1 MSKVDHEHQDRMRK
15 YLRYILRLLIVAAI
29 LAAIFYYVRLA
40 PITVSVVAVKRGPV
54 EAEVMGAG
62 TLWAHTEATI
72 SPDIQGRLVEL
83 TVDEND
89 KVTKDQLL
97 ARLDD
102 SDLREQ
108 QATAKA
114 SLEAAQAAYQRAQA
128 NQKNAEAVLALDQ
141 LEYDRQ
147 AQLRAKQ
154 VVSESTLDQSRETLH
169 VAEAQKASA
178 IAAVAE
184 AQKQVVAAEG
194 TLGYQSARL
203 AKASIS
209 SPFAGLITRRDRN
222 LGDIVVPGT
231 SIYQLISTEDL
242 WVSAWVDESFITA
255 LKPGQKARIVF
266 RSTPPTDYRGS
277 LLRISHE
284 VDQETRE
291 FLVDVVPE
299 ELPARWAV
307 GERAEVFIIT
317 GTKDDALRIPGKFVR
332 WRGGRAGVWV
342 DENGKATWRNLEL
355 GMRGREF
362 VEVTQGLA
370 ENDKII
376 VATEAEAKQ
385 LRPARRVVAR

>member
-1 MSKVDHEHQDRMRK
+1 VSKVDHEHQDRMRK

-266 RSTPPTDYRGS
+266 RSTPPHG
-277 LLRISHE
+277 
-284 VDQETRE
+284 
-291 FLVDVVPE
+291 
-299 ELPARWAV
+299 LPGFPPAHQPRS
-307 GERAEVFIIT
+307 GPGDT
-317 GTKDDALRIPGKFVR
+317 GVSG
-332 WRGGRAGVWV
+332 
-342 DENGKATWRNLEL
+342 
-355 GMRGREF
+355 
-362 VEVTQGLA
+362 
-370 ENDKII
+370 
-376 VATEAEAKQ
+376 
-385 LRPARRVVAR
+385 

>member
-1 MSKVDHEHQDRMRK
+1 MRK
-15 YLRYILRLLIVAAI
+15 YLRYILRFLIVMAVLGAV
-29 LAAIFYYVRLA
+29 FYYVRLA
-40 PITVSVVAVKRGPV
+40 PVPVSVVTVKRGPV

-62 TLWAHTEATI
+62 ILWAHTEATI

-102 SDLREQ
+102 SDLRAQ
-108 QATAKA
+108 QANAKA
-114 SLEAAQAAYQRAQA
+114 SVEAAQAAYERAEA

-154 VVSESTLDQSRETLH
+154 VVPQSALDQSRETLH

-178 IAAVAE
+178 IAGVAE
-184 AQKQVVAAEG
+184 AQKQVAAAEG

-203 AKASIS
+203 AKARIC
-209 SPFAGLITRRDRN
+209 SPFDGLITRRDRN

-231 SIYQLISTEDL
+231 SIYQLISTGDL
-242 WVSAWVDESFITA
+242 WISASVDESFLTA
-255 LKPGQKARIVF
+255 LKPGQKARIVL
-266 RSTPPTDYRGS
+266 RSNPPTDYQGS

-291 FLVDVVPE
+291 FLVDIVPE
-299 ELPARWAV
+299 ELPPRWAV
-307 GERAEVFIIT
+307 GERAEVFIVT
-317 GTKDDALRIPGKFVR
+317 ATNADALRIPGKLIR
-332 WRGGRAGVWV
+332 WRDSRAGVWV
-342 DENGKATWRNLEL
+342 DDNGKATWRNVEL
-355 GMRGREF
+355 GMRGREI
-362 VEVTQGLA
+362 VEVIKGLA
-370 ENDKII
+370 EKDKLV

-385 LRPARRVVAR
+385 LRPGRRVVAR